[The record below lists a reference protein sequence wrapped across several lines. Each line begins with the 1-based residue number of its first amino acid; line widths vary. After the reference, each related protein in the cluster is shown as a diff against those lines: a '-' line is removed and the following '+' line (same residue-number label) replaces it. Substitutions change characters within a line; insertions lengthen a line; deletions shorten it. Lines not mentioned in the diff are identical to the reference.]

1 VVGVGVIT
9 HAPRSIVIWNVSLK
23 QWAFTWPTRSI
34 SYSCT
39 RSFKFHT
46 PPPPKGLS
54 LKHYRRCLPHSIPK
68 EVSPIHRSH
77 SYYCLEWQ
85 DNSQTVVSRTLFP
98 LPASTWEARPLK
110 LLDQLIAQ
118 GSFKICCF
126 LNSLT
131 DPSFLS
137 DGLSSAK
144 CA

>member
-9 HAPRSIVIWNVSLK
+9 HAPSSIVIWNVSLK
-23 QWAFTWPTRSI
+23 QWAFTWPTRFDLLFMHSI
-34 SYSCT
+34 FQVS
-39 RSFKFHT
+39 

-77 SYYCLEWQ
+77 SYYCLEWR

-131 DPSFLS
+131 
-137 DGLSSAK
+137 
-144 CA
+144 